1 MTIRGPW
8 AIAIVSALVL
18 SLIVSFFAA
27 GALVATWRFQKGAP
41 FGPPL
46 AELRQRIPDEARP
59 YFRQAFEENRPEL
72 RAAFEAL
79 RDARS
84 ELEEI
89 IRSEEFDRADADAA
103 FDRVQARSMELM
115 TKLRGVLLSV
125 IEELPDNVR
134 QDIRLGGGPG
144 FVDPM
149 GLGPRPRNGDRPPPP
164 RE

>member
-8 AIAIVSALVL
+8 AVALVSALVL
-18 SLIVSFFAA
+18 LLIITFFSA

-41 FGPPL
+41 FGPPS
-46 AELRQRIPDEARP
+46 AEFRQRIPDEARP

-79 RDARS
+79 REARG

-89 IRSEEFDRADADAA
+89 IQSDEFDRAEADAA
-103 FDRVQARSMELM
+103 FDRVQDLSMDLM
-115 TKLRGVLLSV
+115 TKLRGVLLGV
-125 IEELPDNVR
+125 IEELPNEIR

-149 GLGPRPRNGDRPPPP
+149 GLGPRPREGDRPPPP
-164 RE
+164 RD

>member
-18 SLIVSFFAA
+18 SMFITLFSA

-41 FGPPL
+41 FGPPS
-46 AELRQRIPDEARP
+46 AEARQRIPDEARP
-59 YFRQAFEENRPEL
+59 YFRRAFEENRPEL

-79 RDARS
+79 RAARG

-89 IRSEEFDRADADAA
+89 IRSDHFDRAKADAA
-103 FDRVQARSMELM
+103 FDRVQELSMDLM
-115 TKLRGVLLSV
+115 TKLRGVLLGV
-125 IEELPDNVR
+125 IEELPKDIR
-134 QDIRLGGGPG
+134 REIRLGGGPG

-149 GLGPRPRNGDRPPPP
+149 GLGPRPRQGGQPPPP
-164 RE
+164 PQ

>member
-8 AIAIVSALVL
+8 AIAVISALVL

-27 GALVATWRFQKGAP
+27 GALVATWRFQKGVP
-41 FGPPL
+41 FGSPV
-46 AELRQRIPDEARP
+46 AELRQRIPEEARP

-103 FDRVQARSMELM
+103 FDRVQARSMDLM
-115 TKLRGVLLSV
+115 TRLRGVLLGAV
-125 IEELPDNVR
+125 EELPDEVR
-134 QDIRLGGGPG
+134 RDIRLGSGPG
-144 FVDPM
+144 FVDPV
-149 GLGPRPRNGDRPPPP
+149 GFGPRPLQGDRPPPP
-164 RE
+164 D